1 MTSLNWCQQS
11 ERNRTKFFF
20 FWFIKICVCII
31 FYISSWKGKRTRF
44 LAIRFQVIA
53 FLVILTDSTVHERE
67 SHPPQKRWW
76 KSSFCTHCDDGDDDA
91 CNLQQQT
98 TSTIPLSLPLSLITL
113 LFHSLF
119 PPFSPHIH
127 GRISSSSH
135 LSFSFSSPPI
145 IVTPHE
151 R

>member
-1 MTSLNWCQQS
+1 MKMTSLNWWQQS

-31 FYISSWKGKRTRF
+31 FYTFSWKGKRTRF

-67 SHPPQKRWW
+67 SHPPHKRWW

-98 TSTIPLSLPLSLITL
+98 TSTIPLSLSLSLSPSL
-113 LFHSLF
+113 SSLF
-119 PPFSPHIH
+119 SFT
-127 GRISSSSH
+127 
-135 LSFSFSSPPI
+135 LSFLPSLPISMAEFPLLLISPSLSH
-145 IVTPHE
+145 PH
-151 R
+151 RL